1 MTPLESHIPE
11 LWGGI
16 KHLQHSL
23 PSRLEVANPQHKGEC
38 GWSSHEDC
46 EEANSDLYGFKYL

>member
-1 MTPLESHIPE
+1 MESHIPE

-46 EEANSDLYGFKYL
+46 EEANSDLHGFKYL